1 MANEVHG
8 QLKAEGFKFGVLV
21 SRFNE
26 FITSK
31 LKDGAIDALV
41 RHGASED
48 DITVVWVPGSFELS
62 LAAQRMAQSKKY
74 DAVIA
79 IGAVIRGATPHFD
92 FVAGE
97 AAKGLARVG
106 LDTGIPVIFGIVTT
120 ENLENAIERAGVRV
134 ANRGF
139 EAAMTAIE
147 TVNVMKQ
154 L

>member
-8 QLKAEGFKFGVLV
+8 QLKAEGLKFGVVV

-48 DITVVWVPGSFELS
+48 DITVVWVPGSFELP

>member
-48 DITVVWVPGSFELS
+48 DITVVWVPGSFELP